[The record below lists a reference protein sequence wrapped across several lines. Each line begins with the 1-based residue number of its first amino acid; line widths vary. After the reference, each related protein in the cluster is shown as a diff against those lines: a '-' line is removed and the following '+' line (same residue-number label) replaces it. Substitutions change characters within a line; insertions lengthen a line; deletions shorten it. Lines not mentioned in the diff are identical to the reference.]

1 MDDYQALTH
10 PNVKDIADA
19 TLRSKAEQ
27 EISVVRDQLSEKQ
40 LIAGALW
47 LESIMKTYSTP
58 SAPKRFVFIRN
69 SDIGWVTGKFLETI
83 SGEYESTIAKGALYT
98 R

>member
-1 MDDYQALTH
+1 
-10 PNVKDIADA
+10 
-19 TLRSKAEQ
+19 
-27 EISVVRDQLSEKQ
+27 
-40 LIAGALW
+40 
-47 LESIMKTYSTP
+47 MKTYSTP

-98 R
+98 RLFIFVYPFRETVQSYRHFPDFEGYL